1 MENGNK
7 KADPLDKLKQ
17 SIKKF
22 SDSYKTL
29 TPAGKASFQK
39 QLNSQIKTCDDR
51 TKKLYE
57 ALVEATQNEANIEK
71 IIQAMEKA
79 DKQARHGI

>member
-1 MENGNK
+1 MENDNK
-7 KADPLDKLKQ
+7 KADPFDKLKQ

-29 TPAGKASFQK
+29 TPAGKTTFQK

-57 ALVEATQNEANIEK
+57 ALVEATQNEANVDK

-79 DKQARHGI
+79 DKQARHGV